1 MTLNCLIVNPLYYFQ
16 MAFNPY
22 RFLVA
27 QLEDAETGNDLLA
40 VIDSFLEEDN
50 D

>member
-1 MTLNCLIVNPLYYFQ
+1 MTLNCLIVNLSLLFP

-22 RFLVA
+22 SFLVK

-40 VIDSFLEEDN
+40 VIDSFLEEDSE
-50 D
+50 

>member
-1 MTLNCLIVNPLYYFQ
+1 
-16 MAFNPY
+16 MAFNPEA
-22 RFLVA
+22 FLVK
-27 QLEDAETGNDLLA
+27 QLEDAETGSELLA

>member
-1 MTLNCLIVNPLYYFQ
+1 MTLNCLIVNLTYYFQ

-22 RFLVA
+22 GFLVA

-40 VIDSFLEEDN
+40 VIDSFLEEDSE
-50 D
+50 

>member
-1 MTLNCLIVNPLYYFQ
+1 MTLNCLIVNPILLLP

-22 RFLVA
+22 SFLVK

-40 VIDSFLEEDN
+40 VIDSFLEEDE
-50 D
+50 